1 MNFQRIESTIDIEVM
16 NQSHVA
22 IVGGAVGISK
32 DLVRSGLGAVTLID
46 YDRIDASNPTRQDFD
61 SVDLGHLKTEATAR
75 DIRRVNPEID
85 VEVLNIDFCSL
96 SRDQMEEQFA
106 HTDLFIFATDF
117 FPAQARGSI
126 ETLRLGK
133 PAIWIGLYRG
143 GRAGEIIHYV
153 PGITPAC
160 YRCICGMRYE
170 AFPQGKT
177 KVSSDGGT
185 IFDLHFVDAIAG
197 ALAVGILTRGSDNRM
212 GRLIEQ
218 LGDRN
223 LLQMKMDPEYT
234 LGDKDI
240 FKNYLGDNPANFS
253 FTTIALS
260 MERESECPD
269 CATLH
274 VEDAA

>member
-1 MNFQRIESTIDIEVM
+1 MNFQRIESTIDIDVM
-16 NQSHVA
+16 NQSHVTV
-22 IVGGAVGISK
+22 VGGAVGISK
-32 DLVRSGLGAVTLID
+32 DLVRSGLLGLTLID
-46 YDRIDASNPTRQDFD
+46 YDRIDASNPTRQDFN
-61 SVDLGHLKTEATAR
+61 STDLGHLKTEATAR

-96 SRDQMEEQFA
+96 SHEQMEEQFA

-160 YRCICGMRYE
+160 YRCICGMRYA

-185 IFDLHFVDAIAG
+185 IFDLHFVDSVAG
-197 ALAVGILTRGSDNRM
+197 SLAVGILTRGSDNRM

-240 FKNYLGDNPANFS
+240 FRNYLGDNPANFS
-253 FTTIALS
+253 FTTIALP
-260 MERESECPD
+260 MEREPECPD

-274 VEDAA
+274 AEDAA